1 MFSREIIGKGII
13 VSAPSGAGK
22 TTIVHHLLK
31 QELNLAFS
39 ISATN
44 REARG
49 DEVNGKDYYFLD
61 TKEFKSRILNEE
73 FLEWEEVYENQFYG
87 TLYEELQRIWQL
99 EKHVI
104 FDVDVIGGLN
114 LKKKL
119 GKNALSIFIKPPSME
134 VLSERL
140 RSRKTDSKE
149 QIERRLS
156 KAHKEIAEAENFDI
170 IILNDDLATSCA
182 QAFEAIQNFLK

>member
-1 MFSREIIGKGII
+1 MFSREIKGKGII

-22 TTIVHHLLK
+22 TTIVRHLLK
-31 QELNLAFS
+31 QDLDLAFS

-44 REARG
+44 RVARG
-49 DEVNGKDYYFLD
+49 EEKNGEDYYFLE
-61 TKEFKSRILNEE
+61 TKEFKSRIFNEE
-73 FLEWEEVYENQFYG
+73 FLEWEEVYEDQFYG
-87 TLYEELQRIWQL
+87 TLFEELQRIWQL

-119 GKNALSIFIKPPSME
+119 GKNALSIFIKPPSMK

-140 RSRKTDSKE
+140 KSRKTDSKE

-156 KAHKEIAEAENFDI
+156 KAHKEIAEADNFDM
-170 IILNDDLATSCA
+170 IILNDDLETSCA
-182 QAFEAIQNFLK
+182 QAYDAIQKFLR